1 MGLFTVSVPWRDKD
15 DVSHIICVR
24 SGLAHSDNRH
34 ISSNNWHTA
43 GQIVDKFF
51 LTIYVP
57 VFKMFI
63 FTVVKN
69 LALNK
74 RTRGPDALTLFKL
87 HEFW

>member
-1 MGLFTVSVPWRDKD
+1 MGLFTVTVPRRDKD

-24 SGLAHSDNRH
+24 SGQHTQTTNNRH

-43 GQIVDKFF
+43 GQILDEFF

-63 FTVVKN
+63 FTVVLKN

-74 RTRGPDALTLFKL
+74 RTRGPDLP
-87 HEFW
+87 